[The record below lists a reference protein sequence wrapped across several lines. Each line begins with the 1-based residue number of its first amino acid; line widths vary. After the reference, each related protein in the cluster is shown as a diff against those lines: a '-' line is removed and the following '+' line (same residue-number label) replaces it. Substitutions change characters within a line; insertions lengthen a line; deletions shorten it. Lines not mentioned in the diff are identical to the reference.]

1 MTIIF
6 LNLIETLNSSK
17 EKHKMKKFKI
27 LIIDDNVLSGNAL
40 KEILTA
46 NDFDAECAVD
56 QKEAYRLLN
65 LGTIDLIFL
74 SLLTNK
80 RYSTSICRQIKSD
93 SKFHKIPL
101 LFILQHKDLLFIKDI
116 YDDGGD
122 DFVLTPLVWSELL
135 MKIRIHL
142 ELRYSREIA
151 KNTHRMLEEN
161 VSKRTVELMA
171 SLEELKQAKKDL
183 ELLSIAKSEFLNL
196 MSHEIRTPL
205 NGILGSLALIG
216 RHQFSDEVNRYLSL
230 LDISVKRLERFSN
243 MILESS
249 NLRLKGRNML
259 ICNKLNLDELIHK
272 AIDQCK
278 IKFLDK
284 SINVIIHNEA
294 THQLVMG
301 DARYLL
307 KCLVAIIDN
316 AFKFSP
322 SKGVVEIRTWNET
335 KDQLKFSISDYGK
348 GFSESAL
355 ANIYKPL
362 SNLESHF
369 DQNTGMG
376 LHMAKLIVDAHAG
389 SITAE
394 NHAPHGAIIE
404 ITLPQFDT
412 LLN

>member
-1 MTIIF
+1 
-6 LNLIETLNSSK
+6 
-17 EKHKMKKFKI
+17 MK
-27 LIIDDNVLSGNAL
+27 
-40 KEILTA
+40 T
-46 NDFDAECAVD
+46 
-56 QKEAYRLLN
+56 
-65 LGTIDLIFL
+65 
-74 SLLTNK
+74 
-80 RYSTSICRQIKSD
+80 
-93 SKFHKIPL
+93 
-101 LFILQHKDLLFIKDI
+101 
-116 YDDGGD
+116 
-122 DFVLTPLVWSELL
+122 
-135 MKIRIHL
+135 RIHL

-259 ICNKLNLDELIHK
+259 MYSKLNFDELIHK
-272 AIDQCK
+272 AIEQCNLK
-278 IKFLDK
+278 FEDKEIK
-284 SINVIIHNEA
+284 VIFQNEA
-294 THQLVMG
+294 NHRLIMG

-316 AFKFSP
+316 AFKFSS

-376 LHMAKLIVDAHAG
+376 LHLAKLIVDAHAG
-389 SITAE
+389 IITAG
-394 NHAPHGAIIE
+394 NHAPSGAIIE

-412 LLN
+412 LPK